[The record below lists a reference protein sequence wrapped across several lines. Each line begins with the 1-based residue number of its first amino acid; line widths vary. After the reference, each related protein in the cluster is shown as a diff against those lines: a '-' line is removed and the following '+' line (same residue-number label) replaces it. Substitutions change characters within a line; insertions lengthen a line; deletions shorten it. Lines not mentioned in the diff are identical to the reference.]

1 MKNVIALLAVV
12 AMALVL
18 SSVGAGGTSW
28 YQMAECVGHKLDT
41 RLLTNAAVRCAI
53 GKMYSQYRKMQ
64 TVGCKNCDNE
74 CREISQQGTDSPD
87 GREDMK
93 ANAYGRNGGNCYKRY
108 GCAKKCAYKP
118 SNGSCKKT
126 NC

>member
-12 AMALVL
+12 AVALVL

-64 TVGCKNCDNE
+64 TVGCKNCDKYFH
-74 CREISQQGTDSPD
+74 CQGNY
-87 GREDMK
+87 
-93 ANAYGRNGGNCYKRY
+93 NAVH
-108 GCAKKCAYKP
+108 
-118 SNGSCKKT
+118 
-126 NC
+126 